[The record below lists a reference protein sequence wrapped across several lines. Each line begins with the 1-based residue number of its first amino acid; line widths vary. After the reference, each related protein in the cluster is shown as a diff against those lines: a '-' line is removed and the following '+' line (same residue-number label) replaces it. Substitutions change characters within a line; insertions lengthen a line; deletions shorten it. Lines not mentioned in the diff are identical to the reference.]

1 MQPAGWDA
9 IIRLLSKASPSQRE
23 TMRAEALLGSLG
35 RTGSPHLGPV
45 LPWDPLCLFPGRLW
59 GMIRVRQPDHQH
71 YGRCGLGGGLVVSAA
86 LRDTVVRR
94 VAARHS
100 LALEM
105 RFALLSVL
113 AQAEGLGHLLTHPQ
127 S

>member
-1 MQPAGWDA
+1 
-9 IIRLLSKASPSQRE
+9 
-23 TMRAEALLGSLG
+23 MRAEALLGSLG
-35 RTGSPHLGPV
+35 RTGCPHLGRV
-45 LPWDPLCLFPGRLW
+45 LPWDPLRLLFPGTLW
-59 GMIRVRQPDHQH
+59 GMIRARQPDHQH
-71 YGRCGLGGGLVVSAA
+71 YGCCRLGGGLVVSAA
-86 LRDTVVRR
+86 LRYTVVRG